1 MNRQEALRTLGLDE
15 DATEEDIAI
24 AYKESVQIMHPDRF
38 AGKPKLQKR
47 ATEQFKNL
55 QEAYAYL
62 KEHGGKGGAKSSGSS
77 RRAGAS
83 REDELEARLAGIQAA
98 RTQLVAQRD
107 ALFDSRRNGLGMLV
121 VGGLVALFM
130 RRIVWLA
137 GIAGTAAVWGLIEV
151 VSTTQNINSLSDRL
165 DELTKEKKKILQE
178 IEELG

>member
-15 DATEEDIAI
+15 DATDEDIVI
-24 AYKESVQIMHPDRF
+24 AYKESAQIMHPDRF

-55 QEAYAYL
+55 QEAYSYL
-62 KEHGGKGGAKSSGSS
+62 RDHGAKGGGSHNG
-77 RRAGAS
+77 RARSASS

-107 ALFDSRRNGLGMLV
+107 ALLDSRRNGLTMLV
-121 VGGLVALFM
+121 VGALIAIFM

>member
-24 AYKESVQIMHPDRF
+24 AYKESAQIMHPDRF

-55 QEAYAYL
+55 QEAYSYL
-62 KEHGGKGGAKSSGSS
+62 KEHGSKGGAGSSESS

-121 VGGLVALFM
+121 VGGLIAFFM

>member
-15 DATEEDIAI
+15 DATDEDIAI
-24 AYKESVQIMHPDRF
+24 AYKESAQIMHPDRF

-55 QEAYAYL
+55 QEAYAFL
-62 KEHGGKGGAKSSGSS
+62 KDHGAKGAGSAGGG
-77 RRAGAS
+77 RRASAS

-107 ALFDSRRNGLGMLV
+107 ALFDSRRNGLTMLV
-121 VGGLVALFM
+121 VGGLIAIFM

>member
-15 DATEEDIAI
+15 DATDEDIVI
-24 AYKESVQIMHPDRF
+24 AYKESAQIMHPDRF

-55 QEAYAYL
+55 QEAYSYL
-62 KEHGGKGGAKSSGSS
+62 KDHGAKGGRSHIG
-77 RRAGAS
+77 RARSASS

-107 ALFDSRRNGLGMLV
+107 ALLDSRRNGLTMLV
-121 VGGLVALFM
+121 VGALIAIFM

-165 DELTKEKKKILQE
+165 DELTKEKKRILQE

>member
-15 DATEEDIAI
+15 DATDEDIVI
-24 AYKESVQIMHPDRF
+24 AYKESAQIMHPDRF

-55 QEAYAYL
+55 QEAYSYL
-62 KEHGGKGGAKSSGSS
+62 KDHGAKGGGSHTG
-77 RRAGAS
+77 RARSASS

-107 ALFDSRRNGLGMLV
+107 ALLDSRRNGLTMLV
-121 VGGLVALFM
+121 VGALIAIFM

-151 VSTTQNINSLSDRL
+151 VSTTQNINSLSDKL
-165 DELTKEKKKILQE
+165 DELTKEKKRILQE

>member
-1 MNRQEALRTLGLDE
+1 M
-15 DATEEDIAI
+15 
-24 AYKESVQIMHPDRF
+24 
-38 AGKPKLQKR
+38 
-47 ATEQFKNL
+47 
-55 QEAYAYL
+55 
-62 KEHGGKGGAKSSGSS
+62 
-77 RRAGAS
+77 
-83 REDELEARLAGIQAA
+83 
-98 RTQLVAQRD
+98 AQRD

>member
-1 MNRQEALRTLGLDE
+1 MNRQEALRTLGLDG
-15 DATEEDIAI
+15 DATDEDVVI
-24 AYKESVQIMHPDRF
+24 AYKESAQIMHPDRF

-55 QEAYAYL
+55 QEAYSYL
-62 KEHGGKGGAKSSGSS
+62 KNHGAKGSGSRPGRS
-77 RRAGAS
+77 RRAASS

-107 ALFDSRRNGLGMLV
+107 ALLDSRRNGLTMLV
-121 VGGLVALFM
+121 IGALIAIFM